1 MKNIL
6 IICYLLISTLLMA
19 NEVTVS
25 YPKNKTSYH
34 LYKDLE
40 EGRYLGSYVDLL
52 EGINKDKAYD
62 FRYKL
67 DTKVSDEEIQIRKM
81 GNFSTKYYYL
91 ETPYTQKVFIVGMNN
106 INIDDLKNNKKLR
119 LGCLG
124 LGVDVVKNIQNSY
137 EFSKTESVTFFRNE
151 VDAYYALQNNK
162 VDALLVLN
170 FKQDNNFEGQ
180 ILAVANI
187 KEYIGV
193 RKDRDDLFQKLKSE
207 LNLLSKNNQE
217 ILEINIKNRANYFKY
232 IYDDLSNYE
241 EIRKK
246 YKTIKVLV
254 PSKDFIPY
262 YKKKL
267 FKEIGIVPYLMENIE
282 KFLDIPVEYVYSEE
296 EEWDIEAVDF
306 SRNNETMSRE
316 YFRTQIVAINHIYD
330 SKITDY
336 KQLDHLKIIKL
347 QDMNLST
354 VLKKINY
361 QELIEVKT
369 LDEAFQLL
377 KEDKGD
383 LILGPYFLLSH
394 YLYSNNYA
402 EEFKISQSKFDL
414 VAEMTFKDAELR
426 DILNDILLSYSA
438 DEIEFISNKALLMD
452 RPINIWL
459 IITDIL
465 IVLFIIFMFK
475 FIKTYIVKNKLKE
488 FIKLFVRIEEINKL
502 RDNRSLFHAKNVSL
516 ISRLI
521 AQELGFRKSKTL
533 KIEKLGLVHDIGLVF
548 IPKEIILKKKTGVL
562 SGKEEEIFREHTK
575 MGDLLLKGIGI
586 DRRKRKAVKYH
597 HENLDGSGYLGL
609 KGNDIPIESRILRV
623 ADMYDR
629 IVSWNNNSH
638 EAALEFLNKYKNIYF
653 DPEIVEAIFKIKDE
667 VKDIYQVE
675 KQTVDIDVLL
685 KEFEEILAK

>member
-6 IICYLLISTLLMA
+6 IICYLLISTLLIA

-25 YPKNKTSYH
+25 YPKNEMSYH

-40 EGRYLGSYVDLL
+40 EGKYLGSYVDLL
-52 EGINKDKAYD
+52 EGINKDKIYN
-62 FRYKL
+62 FKYKL
-67 DTKVSDEEIQIRKM
+67 DSKVSDEEIQIKKI
-81 GNFSTKYYYL
+81 GNFSTRYYYL
-91 ETPYTQKVFIVGMNN
+91 ETPYTRKVSIVGMND

-124 LGVDVVKNIQNSY
+124 LGVDAVKNIQNSY
-137 EFSKTESVTFFRNE
+137 EFSKIESVTFFKNE

-170 FKQDNNFEGQ
+170 FKQDNNFEGE

-193 RKDRDDLFQKLKSE
+193 RKDRDDLFQKLKSK
-207 LNLLSKNNQE
+207 LNYLSKNNQE
-217 ILEINIKNRANYFKY
+217 ILEINKKNRANYFKY
-232 IYDDLSNYE
+232 IYNDLSNYE
-241 EIRKK
+241 EVRKK

-282 KFLDIPVEYVYSEE
+282 KFLDISVEYVYSEE
-296 EEWDIEAVDF
+296 EEWDIKAIDF
-306 SRNNETMSRE
+306 SRNNETISRE
-316 YFRTQIVAINHIYD
+316 YFRTQIAAVNHIYD

-347 QDMNLST
+347 QDINISND
-354 VLKKINY
+354 LKKINY

-394 YLYSNNYA
+394 YLYSNNYD

-414 VAEMTFKDAELR
+414 VVEMTFKDAELR
-426 DILNDILLSYSA
+426 DVLNDLLLSYSV
-438 DEIEFISNKALLMD
+438 DEIEYVSNSAILLDKPM
-452 RPINIWL
+452 NIWL

-465 IVLFIIFMFK
+465 VVVFIIFSITFIRK
-475 FIKTYIVKNKLKE
+475 HIIKRKSNEFLKLFIK
-488 FIKLFVRIEEINKL
+488 IEDINLMK
-502 RDNRSLFHAKNVSL
+502 DERSLYHIQNVAK
-516 ISRLI
+516 ISKLI
-521 AQELGFRKSKTL
+521 AQELKFSKRRIIT
-533 KIEKLGLVHDIGLVF
+533 IEKLGLLHDIGLIF
-548 IPKEIILKKKTGVL
+548 IPSKIILNKKIGTL
-562 SGKEEEIFREHTK
+562 SKREEEIFREHIK
-575 MGDLLLKGIGI
+575 LGELLLKGIGI
-586 DRRKRKAVKYH
+586 RARKRRIIEYH
-597 HENLDGSGYLGL
+597 HENLDGSGYLGISREHL
-609 KGNDIPIESRILRV
+609 PIEARILRI

-629 IVSWNNNSH
+629 IVGWQNNSH
-638 EAALEFLNKYKNIYF
+638 EKAMEFLEKYKNIYF
-653 DPEIVEAIFKIKDE
+653 DERL
-667 VKDIYQVE
+667 
-675 KQTVDIDVLL
+675 VDIVSGLEKELKAIYTYENQNKDNDRLL
-685 KEFEEILAK
+685 KEFGDILTK